1 MRLPMW
7 RFLIGQGNRPKP
19 LTFLRLAFRLSQK
32 QHCDSASQGV
42 DLTRLTGDDIGQLI
56 HRADQMGNAFFQFEA
71 RGGDPHASGWI
82 GCAPW
87 QP

>member
-19 LTFLRLAFRLSQK
+19 FTFLRLAFRLSQK

-42 DLTRLTGDDIGQLI
+42 DLTRLTGDDVGQLI
-56 HRADQMGNAFFQFEA
+56 HRADQMGNAFFQFHHA
-71 RGGDPHASGWI
+71 AHPHLHLF
-82 GCAPW
+82 
-87 QP
+87 